1 MLYKLLGYTIYFWSG
16 DAVEPVHVH
25 VCKGRPTENATKI
38 WVGERVILEHNKS
51 KIPDAD
57 LLKILRFVSQNKKKS
72 LNSGISILV
81 YEFLASVWC
90 LTRCFFSFTRTFSE
104 TIS

>member
-1 MLYKLLGYTIYFWSG
+1 MPMLYKLLGYTIYFWSG
-16 DAVEPVHVH
+16 DAGEPVHVH

-57 LLKILRFVSQNKKKS
+57 LLKILFASYLRTKREL
-72 LNSGISILV
+72 LNSGISILE
-81 YEFLASVWC
+81 YEFLASV
-90 LTRCFFSFTRTFSE
+90 
-104 TIS
+104 

>member
-16 DAVEPVHVH
+16 DAGEPVHVH
-25 VCKGRPTENATKI
+25 VCQGRPTENATKI

-57 LLKILRFVSQNKKKS
+57 LLKILRFVSQNKKRIIEQWTKHFG
-72 LNSGISILV
+72 L
-81 YEFLASVWC
+81 
-90 LTRCFFSFTRTFSE
+90 
-104 TIS
+104 

>member
-1 MLYKLLGYTIYFWSG
+1 MPILYKLLGYTIYFWSG
-16 DAVEPVHVH
+16 NAGEPVHVH

-57 LLKILRFVSQNKKKS
+57 LLKILRFVSQNKKRIIEQ
-72 LNSGISILV
+72 LNKHFGV
-81 YEFLASVWC
+81 
-90 LTRCFFSFTRTFSE
+90 
-104 TIS
+104 

>member
-16 DAVEPVHVH
+16 DAGEPVHVH
-25 VCKGRPTENATKI
+25 VCQGRPTENATKI

-57 LLKILRFVSQNKKKS
+57 LLKILRFVSQNKKRIIEQRNKHF
-72 LNSGISILV
+72 GI
-81 YEFLASVWC
+81 
-90 LTRCFFSFTRTFSE
+90 
-104 TIS
+104 

>member
-16 DAVEPVHVH
+16 DAGEPVHVH
-25 VCKGRPTENATKI
+25 VCQGRPTENATKI

-57 LLKILRFVSQNKKKS
+57 LLKILRFVSQNKKRIIEQW
-72 LNSGISILV
+72 N
-81 YEFLASVWC
+81 
-90 LTRCFFSFTRTFSE
+90 
-104 TIS
+104 

>member
-16 DAVEPVHVH
+16 DAGEPVHVH
-25 VCKGRPTENATKI
+25 VCQGRPTENATKI

-57 LLKILRFVSQNKKKS
+57 LLKILRFVSQNKKRIIEHWNKPF
-72 LNSGISILV
+72 GI
-81 YEFLASVWC
+81 
-90 LTRCFFSFTRTFSE
+90 
-104 TIS
+104 